1 MISAH
6 QALAARRL
14 LMLVAAL
21 GATLAAHAAAAG
33 GLSVVPAA
41 PVAWGALAAIAVLR
55 PPRAGTA
62 WRERG
67 AGAVLWRL
75 VALQAALH
83 TAMTAAPWAFGLAV
97 HHRPALLAPAAVTA
111 HAAAAVALGLLIARA
126 ERLLSLALRAARA
139 VRRALVPN
147 ARPGRAGT
155 IVRIGAPRA
164 PRAPRERR
172 RRARGPPWTG
182 RLHAPVITIHGGHPC
197 AHAAPSSP
205 WLRPA

>member
-21 GATLAAHAAAAG
+21 AATLGAHAAAG
-33 GLSVVPAA
+33 GLAVVPAA

-55 PPRAGTA
+55 PPRAGAA

-83 TAMTAAPWAFGLAV
+83 AAMTAAPWAFGLAV
-97 HHRPALLAPAAVTA
+97 HHRPALIAPAAVAA
-111 HAAAAVALGLLIARA
+111 HAAAAVALALLIARA
-126 ERLLSLALRAARA
+126 ERLLSLAQGVARALKRALSPRRHAARGSTS
-139 VRRALVPN
+139 VPM
-147 ARPGRAGT
+147 
-155 IVRIGAPRA
+155 APARA
-164 PRAPRERR
+164 PRPPQARR
-172 RRARGPPWTG
+172 RRARGPPWAG
-182 RLHAPVITIHGGHPC
+182 RLHAPVIPIHGGHPC
-197 AHAAPSSP
+197 AFAAPSSP
-205 WLRPA
+205 WPRPA